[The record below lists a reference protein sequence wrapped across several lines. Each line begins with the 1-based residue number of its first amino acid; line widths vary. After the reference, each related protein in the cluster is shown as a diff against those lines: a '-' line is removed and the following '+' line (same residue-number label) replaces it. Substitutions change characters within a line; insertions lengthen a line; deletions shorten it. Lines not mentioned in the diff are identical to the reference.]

1 MAVPVVPVWQIVPA
15 IVAGLIIGIYE
26 ITLIHRDVQVASH
39 RFGHGLHAIVFA
51 IIACF
56 FTFNVPVLFQLIPAI
71 KTWPIVGSVIGVRI
85 LIGIIA
91 AAKIHGV
98 SAALKGSGFSTQ
110 GMSETW
116 FHSLLV
122 GLLTAVAPYAFP
134 FVAPVLPKWAGGK

>member
-39 RFGHGLHAIVFA
+39 RFGHSIHAIVFA
-51 IIACF
+51 VIACF
-56 FTFNVPVLFQLIPAI
+56 FTFNVPVLFQLVPAI
-71 KTWPIVGSVIGVRI
+71 KAWPIVGSEMGVRI

-91 AAKIHGV
+91 AVKIHGV
-98 SAALKGSGFSTQ
+98 SAALKGSGFSSQ

-116 FHSLLV
+116 MHSLIV
-122 GLLTAVAPYAFP
+122 GLLTAAAPYVWP
-134 FVAPVLPKWAGGK
+134 FAAPMLPKWAGGK